1 MIVCEVGLNHI
12 GNEAYS
18 LDYVEELLI
27 SGCDAI
33 TYQIREKE
41 FYKNDKFLN
50 SELPFNHYSDIIN
63 RVHKNNKKFGM
74 ALADHSLIDKCES
87 MGVDF
92 YKILSWDLNNYIF
105 INSLLETKKPIY
117 ISTGMSNMREIQEF
131 SDYYHNKSADQITL
145 IHTQLNYDIENV
157 NLKAIKMLK
166 NSFTFPVA
174 FGNHCN
180 NINVLYAATALEPSD
195 IFIYVKGPLIDKH
208 PDDGHAIDLKELP
221 SIINNIKEMNIALG
235 SERKIKMENYTDKE
249 NLK

>member
-1 MIVCEVGLNHI
+1 MIICEVGLNHI

-18 LDYVEELLI
+18 SYYTNELI
-27 SGCDAI
+27 AADCDAI

-50 SELPFNHYSDIIN
+50 SELLFDHYSDIIN
-63 RVHKNNKKFGM
+63 RIHKNNKKFGM
-74 ALADHSLIDKCES
+74 ALADHSLVDKCES
-87 MGVDF
+87 IGVDF
-92 YKILSWDLNNYIF
+92 YKILSWDLNNYNF
-105 INSLLETKKPIY
+105 INSLIETKKPIY
-117 ISTGMSNMREIQEF
+117 ISTGMSDMREIQEF
-131 SDYYHNKSADQITL
+131 NNYHKKSADQITL
-145 IHTQLNYDIENV
+145 IHTQLNCDIENV

-180 NINVLYAATALEPSD
+180 NINVLYAATAFEPSD

-208 PDDGHAIDLKELP
+208 PDEGHAVDLKELP
-221 SIINNIKEMNIALG
+221 NIINNIKEMNIALG
-235 SERKIKMENYTDKE
+235 SEKKIKMENYTDKE